1 MDWHFNLSLAT
12 WDGRFLERLIRIG
25 KQLFMK
31 QLKTYR
37 LNYERM
43 QSVLQEIEVT
53 VNNQPLS

>member
-1 MDWHFNLSLAT
+1 MDWHFNLSLAP
-12 WDGRFLERLIRIG
+12 WDGRFFERLIRIG